1 MKNIYKGKI
10 KKMYISNFNIT
21 KSGLDL
27 FFNEKVVCK
36 NSYFYKNAFGNIVN
50 IEYDNVLATR
60 EEAREFVKENSLDI
74 LFVDYDE
81 IKAKEPKLLEIVKD
95 GWDGIDKNILVV
107 DLPEENKE
115 RGYISR
121 NTKEVLE
128 AYNCFQ
134 KLKEYSKNL
143 KEVLKWI

>member
-81 IKAKEPKLLEIVKD
+81 LEYVQSVNNKQLKLM
-95 GWDGIDKNILVV
+95 KN
-107 DLPEENKE
+107 
-115 RGYISR
+115 
-121 NTKEVLE
+121 
-128 AYNCFQ
+128 
-134 KLKEYSKNL
+134 NL
-143 KEVLKWI
+143 KRRF